1 MKTKKYFLIA
11 LVIILI
17 DQVVKV
23 VVKTNMALGEEIRV
37 IGNVFKI
44 HFIENKGAAFGM
56 TVDGLL
62 QPLGVNLTPE
72 TSKLILTIFS
82 IVAVF
87 FIGYF
92 LYRLADHR
100 SPMPLFVALIF
111 GGALGNIIDRTFYG
125 VIFDSLNASYPGD
138 LAYHAGLLHGRVVDM
153 FYLDIGDLPLPDLLG
168 GGTYHLWPIFNIAD
182 ASISVGIIV
191 ILFFQGK
198 FFRMDAKARGL
209 GPDGKPL
216 PTEEIPDTKTEKH
229 NPSNGSSS
237 GAESVDPEIPENLS
251 SDTEPS

>member
-1 MKTKKYFLIA
+1 MKARKYFLIA
-11 LVIILI
+11 LVIIFI

-23 VVKTNMALGEEIRV
+23 VIKTGMSLGEEIRV
-37 IGNVFKI
+37 IGDVFKI

-62 QPLGVNLTPE
+62 QPLGINLTPE

-82 IVAVF
+82 IVAVI

-92 LYRLADHR
+92 LFKLSDHR
-100 SPMPLFVALIF
+100 SPMPYFVAMIF

-125 VIFDSLNASYPGD
+125 VIFDSINAGYPGD

-153 FYLDIGDLPLPDLLG
+153 FYLDIGDVPLPGFLG

-216 PTEEIPDTKTEKH
+216 PQEPAKEQPTPSAEAIAKDFPDQEEG
-229 NPSNGSSS
+229 PS
-237 GAESVDPEIPENLS
+237 L
-251 SDTEPS
+251 DTEST